1 MPFVA
6 YMIVRPASSRGSHI
20 CLRCQR
26 SLAKR
31 QNVSASQ
38 KASQST
44 ASKPRDP
51 AERRAV
57 RRVVDADVDYNVNN
71 NFTQG
76 LGNALDYKA
85 FRNGVGGGLHGHRGL
100 QVQENRERLNR
111 TTLGDPADVLVL
123 RDSILTLYAA
133 GGSRAMESMEPEH
146 IDILSQLEEERGLA
160 GQKEVES
167 NIDAFRPMNIRQN
180 WEDINELVK
189 ELQDSFTTTQL
200 QRYIRSFEGRREPE
214 PPTESWVTSQQD
226 AKIRR
231 VTPWL
236 PGVSEIQEYFDND
249 PLRGYFLPSH
259 TVKQRVALQL
269 LRECWMLELPELAD
283 GIGQFE
289 IEIGRED
296 MNLLLSK
303 SAILLSS

>member
-1 MPFVA
+1 
-6 YMIVRPASSRGSHI
+6 
-20 CLRCQR
+20 
-26 SLAKR
+26 
-31 QNVSASQ
+31 
-38 KASQST
+38 
-44 ASKPRDP
+44 
-51 AERRAV
+51 
-57 RRVVDADVDYNVNN
+57 
-71 NFTQG
+71 
-76 LGNALDYKA
+76 
-85 FRNGVGGGLHGHRGL
+85 
-100 QVQENRERLNR
+100 
-111 TTLGDPADVLVL
+111 
-123 RDSILTLYAA
+123 
-133 GGSRAMESMEPEH
+133 MESMEPEH

-189 ELQDSFTTTQL
+189 QLQDSFTTTQL
-200 QRYIRSFEGRREPE
+200 QRYIRNFEGRREPE

-236 PGVSEIQEYFDND
+236 AGISEIQEYFDND

-289 IEIGRED
+289 IEIGRDD

-303 SAILLSS
+303 SAVLGSSSSILTSLSSVLS